1 MNNKFSFLLAS
12 FLVIFV
18 LMFSACKKPAGSN
31 KSTGSK
37 SSKTSDNKG
46 GKKLLKFT
54 GGPSGGTFQYFS
66 NGMSTYIS
74 KHVPGLSLSNQSS
87 AGSTENIRKVD
98 SGRADFGIAYSGD
111 TYLARN
117 GRLSGDTKKYTNVR
131 AIAFLYKA
139 PAQLATL
146 KKSGIKSVADLEGK
160 KVDIGGPGSGAAAS
174 AQRYFETVGL
184 WGKFT
189 ASNLGYNKAAQ
200 AIKDGHIDAMWILAG
215 YPTSALINL
224 SSTHDI
230 IMLDVYKPGVKAGLT
245 KKHPFY
251 QPLKIPAK
259 TYKGVDKEVDSFFDS
274 ALWVVGAHVSEET
287 VYKAMKAVFTD
298 DGLKYLINVKKT
310 AKQMS
315 VKGGLTG
322 IVTPLH
328 KGAAKFWKEMGLTI
342 PANATAK

>member
-31 KSTGSK
+31 KSGETK
-37 SSKTSDNKG
+37 SSDNKA

-66 NGMSTYIS
+66 NGISTYIS
-74 KHVPGLSLSNQSS
+74 KHVPGLGLSNQSS

-117 GRLSGDTKKYTNVR
+117 GRLAGDAKKYTNVR

-146 KKSGIKSVADLEGK
+146 KKSGIKSVADLKGK

-184 WGKFT
+184 WGKFD

-200 AIKDGHIDAMWILAG
+200 AIKDGHINAMWILAG
-215 YPTSALINL
+215 PPTSALINL
-224 SSTHDI
+224 ASTHDI
-230 IMLDVYKPGVKAGLT
+230 IMLDVYGPGVKAGLT
-245 KKHPFY
+245 KKYPFY
-251 QPLKIPAK
+251 KPLKIPAK
-259 TYKGVDKEVDSFFDS
+259 IYKGVDKEVDSFFDS
-274 ALWVVGAHVSEET
+274 ALWVVGAHVSEED
-287 VYKAMKAVFTD
+287 VYKAMKVIFSD
-298 DGLKYLINVKKT
+298 EGLKYLIVVKPT
-310 AKQMS
+310 AKEMS

-328 KGAAKFWKEMGLTI
+328 KGAAKFWKEKGLTI
-342 PANATAK
+342 PPDAVAK